1 MENGWES
8 VNPNV
13 AGLRISN
20 QRSILPRSPSCGLCH
35 LEMESFDQYLTGIVY
50 CAVSCYRVVL
60 ILLVIAV

>member
-35 LEMESFDQYLTGIVY
+35 LEMESLTGIVY